1 MTWRGRPLPR
11 SLPLLQSRPGPP
23 LDRRRS
29 LSVTRLDN
37 WLCYAARASGS
48 FCGMERK
55 PTAEKGE
62 MATSSRRAAV
72 LFGAVLRRERTG
84 AGFTQEGLA
93 EAAGLHHTFV
103 SRLERGERAPSLE
116 TVLRLADALGVS
128 PTGWVE
134 EVQAGWE
141 REP

>member
-1 MTWRGRPLPR
+1 
-11 SLPLLQSRPGPP
+11 
-23 LDRRRS
+23 
-29 LSVTRLDN
+29 
-37 WLCYAARASGS
+37 
-48 FCGMERK
+48 MERR

-62 MATSSRRAAV
+62 QATSARRAAV
-72 LFGAVLRRERTG
+72 LFGAVLRRDRTG

-128 PTGWVE
+128 PTGWVD
-134 EVQAGWE
+134 EVRAGWE
-141 REP
+141 PEP